1 MTAAGRRLAQAM
13 TAAMETIQLGLDEI
27 EQRPAAHRELRI
39 LIPAALS
46 MHWLV
51 HRLPQIE
58 QADLGFHLRVHATH
72 TGEDWL
78 SLPHDAAIR
87 RDGFLPPDYWQEH
100 LFQEELMVYASP
112 TLLRGADH
120 ETLNG
125 IPLLE
130 SRSRPGELDR
140 WLAALRSSVS

>member
-1 MTAAGRRLAQAM
+1 MTTAGRRLAQAM

-78 SLPHDAAIR
+78 SLP
-87 RDGFLPPDYWQEH
+87 L
-100 LFQEELMVYASP
+100 
-112 TLLRGADH
+112 
-120 ETLNG
+120 
-125 IPLLE
+125 
-130 SRSRPGELDR
+130 
-140 WLAALRSSVS
+140 